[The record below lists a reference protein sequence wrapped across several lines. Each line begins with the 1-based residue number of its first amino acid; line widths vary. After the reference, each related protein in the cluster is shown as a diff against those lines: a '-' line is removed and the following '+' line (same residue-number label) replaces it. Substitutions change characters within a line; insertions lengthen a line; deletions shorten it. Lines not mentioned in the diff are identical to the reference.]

1 MSFLSYVVL
10 ALAVSVSSVA
20 GFTAPDPQKFVVEV
34 GQNGTLTFNPET
46 IVAAVGDIVTY
57 NFHPKVSPRR
67 ISEKAPV
74 DFDRIIP

>member
-1 MSFLSYVVL
+1 MSFLSCVVL

-20 GFTAPDPQKFVVEV
+20 GFTAPDPKKFVVEV

-57 NFHPKVSPRR
+57 NFHPKVSSSQSLRKV
-67 ISEKAPV
+67 SY
-74 DFDRIIP
+74 